1 MSRKPLNSV
10 QGFSTGEVPIT
21 VIDANANITV
31 TGLSAN
37 GNAVFSGA
45 NVDLGSVSNLHI
57 SGGTS
62 GYFLKTNGSGTLS
75 WDSAG
80 SNVTPGGNSTD
91 IQFNNSGSLGG
102 SDNFTFNNTSNTVSV
117 NGVLELIDS
126 SPLHFASA
134 SGNYVAFQA
143 PTTIGS
149 NVTWNLPNVV
159 GTNGQLLAS
168 DGTGNLFW
176 DTLPTGNIKVGTR
189 TGTVPITLYNGN
201 LIVEGRSGNI
211 PVPITS

>member
-1 MSRKPLNSV
+1 MSRKPLNSI
-10 QGFSTGEVPIT
+10 QGFSIGEIPIT
-21 VIDANANITV
+21 VIDTNANATV
-31 TGLSAN
+31 TGFSAN

-57 SGGTS
+57 GGGTS

-75 WDSAG
+75 WDTAG
-80 SNVTPGGNSTD
+80 SNVTPGGNNTD
-91 IQFNNSGSLGG
+91 IQFNDSGSLGG
-102 SDNFTFNNTSNTVSV
+102 SDAFTFNKTSNTISV
-117 NGVLELIDS
+117 TGNIKLLNS
-126 SPLHFASA
+126 SPLQFASSA
-134 SGNYVAFQA
+134 GNYVAFKA

-149 NVTWNLPNVV
+149 NVTWNLPNVT

-176 DTLPTGNIKVGTR
+176 DTIPTGNIKVGTR
-189 TGTVPITLYNGN
+189 TGVVPIELYNGN

-211 PVPITS
+211 PVPVTS

>member
-10 QGFSTGEVPIT
+10 QGFSTGENPIT

-45 NVDLGSVSNLHI
+45 NVDLGIVSNLHI

-62 GYFLKTNGSGTLS
+62 GYFLKTDGSGNLS

-80 SNVTPGGNSTD
+80 SNVTPGGNTTD
-91 IQFNNSGSLGG
+91 IQFNDSGSLGG
-102 SDNFTFNNTSNTVSV
+102 SDAFTFDKTSNTISV
-117 NGVLELIDS
+117 TGNIKLLNS
-126 SPLHFASA
+126 SPIQFAEST
-134 SGNYVAFQA
+134 GNYIAFRA

-189 TGTVPITLYNGN
+189 TGVVPIELYNGN